1 LALFGSHHLC
11 DTHREWLLLFVGR
24 RCCCCCAIGYLQNE
38 SWMETGS
45 AVRLERN
52 PKGIELYNRT
62 EQRRRP
68 FSVLLCLLRSL
79 LLLLL
84 VGEIRKRRD
93 ILFLFSLFSWLLIE
107 RESGPEYF
115 HVLGFNYLKR
125 KGKE

>member
-1 LALFGSHHLC
+1 LAAAAAAAAQSVTYRMSHG
-11 DTHREWLLLFVGR
+11 WKPVR
-24 RCCCCCAIGYLQNE
+24 RFAL
-38 SWMETGS
+38 
-45 AVRLERN
+45 
-52 PKGIELYNRT
+52 KGIELYNRT